1 MKPSLFRTFPI
12 AVALLF
18 AGASSA
24 MAQYPFAP
32 VWQTVPWGSG
42 GLHPSSVV
50 WSMVQSELD
59 LDNDGKKEI
68 LVTTAWSGTY
78 HNTVY
83 LFEST
88 GNNTFEIIWSYSFYP
103 YSNDYS
109 AVAVADLNGNGR
121 KEILCLIDPADS
133 TYHGFYVFE
142 WDGTDNG
149 FPLLPT
155 TTWNLGLAGSY
166 LEGTAII
173 AGDFDNDGRD
183 EVAVTFIESTSPP
196 RSRLMIFSLSPGSTF
211 QNPQWVVEFAD
222 STTFSTVGY
231 ALLATDLD
239 LDGRKE
245 IIAAGWEPLH
255 VAVFEHAGI
264 ANSYARAADIPDIN
278 AQLDLLNMG
287 FAEANFDGGANE
299 LYMVTANGGFYVVT
313 NPGDVSQMTTANVT
327 QLHQYNALFG
337 AVGLSRGDID
347 NNGVPELYV
356 AGSYHEAVFQW
367 KYLGGPVVNSASYS
381 HTVIFRDDTTDSI
394 TPGSDQGYLRPS
406 KVAVGDFDSDGQ
418 PDMVIASASFAA
430 DKPVLIM
437 VEQPPAFV
445 RVLGGA
451 PQDFVLEQNHPNPFN
466 PSTSVTFSIARGNMT
481 TLKVFDVLGR
491 EVTTLLDVELLPGTY
506 TVHWNAD
513 GLTSGTYFYT
523 LESGEFKQ
531 TKRMVLVK

>member
-1 MKPSLFRTFPI
+1 MKRSLLRKSSV

-18 AGASSA
+18 LNVSYTMS
-24 MAQYPFAP
+24 QYAFTP

-59 LDNDGKKEI
+59 LDNDGKKEF

-78 HNTVY
+78 YNTVY

-88 GNNTFEIIWSYSFYP
+88 GDNNFEIIWSYSFYP

-109 AVAVADLNGNGR
+109 AVTVADLNGNGR
-121 KEILCLIDPADS
+121 KEILCLIDPADP

-155 TTWNLGLAGSY
+155 TTWDLGLAGGY

-173 AGDFDNDGRD
+173 AGDFDSDGRQ
-183 EVAVTFIESTSPP
+183 EVAVSLIESTSPP
-196 RSRLMIFSLSPGSTF
+196 QSRLMVFSLSPVSTF
-211 QNPQWVVEFAD
+211 QNPQWVVEFSD
-222 STTFSTVGY
+222 STTFSTIGY

-255 VAVFEHAGI
+255 VAAFEHTGTS
-264 ANSYARAADIPDIN
+264 NSYARAVDISDIS

-287 FAEANFDGGANE
+287 FVEANLDGGPNE
-299 LYMVTANGGFYVVT
+299 LYMVTANGGFYVIT

-337 AVGLSRGDID
+337 AAGLSRGDID
-347 NNGVPELYV
+347 NNGVPEFYV

-367 KYLGGPVVNSASYS
+367 KYVGGPVVSSASYL
-381 HTVIFRDDTTDSI
+381 HTVSFRDDTTDSI
-394 TPGSDQGYLRPS
+394 TPGSDQGYLRPT
-406 KVAVGDFDSDGQ
+406 KVAVGDFDNDGR
-418 PDMVIASASFAA
+418 PDMVIASASFAM
-430 DKPVLIM
+430 DKPVLMM
-437 VEQPPAFV
+437 VEQSPSSMMV
-445 RVLGGA
+445 VGGTPERFA
-451 PQDFVLEQNHPNPFN
+451 LMQNYPNPFN
-466 PSTSVTFSIARGNMT
+466 PVTTFHFSVVNRQLTILR
-481 TLKVFDVLGR
+481 VHDVLGR
-491 EVTTLLDVELLPGTY
+491 AVGTLVSDVMEPGTY
-506 TVHWNAD
+506 EVQWDAHDTP
-513 GLTSGTYFYT
+513 SGTYFYT
-523 LESGEFKQ
+523 LEAEGFRQ